1 MRWSG
6 CDKAMTD
13 KEIQYRKEDGK
24 WELCSVCLDVAMDAA
39 YSDGFQNE
47 DDEGSVILVGEESSD
62 DQLSGPLTTHR
73 YQFQGIQ
80 GDFVKA
86 LKGTDYED

>member
-1 MRWSG
+1 MRCSC

-39 YSDGFQNE
+39 YSDGFKNE
-47 DDEGSVILVGEESSD
+47 DDD
-62 DQLSGPLTTHR
+62 
-73 YQFQGIQ
+73 
-80 GDFVKA
+80 
-86 LKGTDYED
+86 

>member
-1 MRWSG
+1 MRCSC

-47 DDEGSVILVGEESSD
+47 DDDGSVILVGEESSD
-62 DQLSGPLTTHR
+62 DQLEGWLSG
-73 YQFQGIQ
+73 GWM
-80 GDFVKA
+80 
-86 LKGTDYED
+86 KGTDDEG